1 MNKIPQFFR
10 KSKSQT
16 GEAETSPTKEIL
28 TPAELEKLTRKV
40 KSELASA
47 ELRIDYIKGR
57 QHRPKE
63 GNSRE
68 IEQLEADIAGL
79 ELKYKDLLDPNFVIY
94 KQRKEQRATPST
106 LENDNFALLNQVPI
120 KKNRVSELFD
130 YTEENDQA
138 QAQYQAQALD
148 QAQAQAA
155 PPRNVEEL
163 ASQCANC
170 NATVSH
176 SAYATVGQCSRC
188 KVVIQLTTPVEK
200 PILWKT
206 LKATKELGEI
216 ISILGSLHS

>member
-28 TPAELEKLTRKV
+28 TPAELEKLKRKV

-63 GNSRE
+63 GDSRE
-68 IEQLEADIAGL
+68 IERLEADIAGL

-94 KQRKEQRATPST
+94 KQRKEQRATPSN
-106 LENDNFALLNQVPI
+106 LENNNFALLDRIPI

-130 YTEENDQA
+130 YTEENDQT
-138 QAQYQAQALD
+138 QALD
-148 QAQAQAA
+148 QDQAQAG
-155 PPRNVEEL
+155 PPRNVEKL

-170 NATVSH
+170 KATVSH

-188 KVVIQLTTPVEK
+188 KLIIQLTTPV
-200 PILWKT
+200 
-206 LKATKELGEI
+206 
-216 ISILGSLHS
+216 

>member
-63 GNSRE
+63 GDSRE
-68 IEQLEADIAGL
+68 IERLEADIAGL

-138 QAQYQAQALD
+138 QAQDQAQALN
-148 QAQAQAA
+148 QAQAQVA

-170 NATVSH
+170 NATISH

-188 KVVIQLTTPVEK
+188 KVVI
-200 PILWKT
+200 
-206 LKATKELGEI
+206 
-216 ISILGSLHS
+216 

>member
-63 GNSRE
+63 GDSRE
-68 IEQLEADIAGL
+68 IEQLEADIAAL

-94 KQRKEQRATPST
+94 ST
-106 LENDNFALLNQVPI
+106 
-120 KKNRVSELFD
+120 
-130 YTEENDQA
+130 
-138 QAQYQAQALD
+138 YQKFG
-148 QAQAQAA
+148 
-155 PPRNVEEL
+155 
-163 ASQCANC
+163 
-170 NATVSH
+170 NA
-176 SAYATVGQCSRC
+176 R
-188 KVVIQLTTPVEK
+188 EK
-200 PILWKT
+200 LI
-206 LKATKELGEI
+206 
-216 ISILGSLHS
+216 

>member
-63 GNSRE
+63 GDSRE
-68 IEQLEADIAGL
+68 IERLEADIAGL
-79 ELKYKDLLDPNFVIY
+79 ELKYKYLLDPNFVIY
-94 KQRKEQRATPST
+94 KQRKEQRATPSN
-106 LENDNFALLNQVPI
+106 LENNNFALLDRIPI

-138 QAQYQAQALD
+138 QAQDQAQALN
-148 QAQAQAA
+148 QAQAQVA

-170 NATVSH
+170 NATISH

-188 KVVIQLTTPVEK
+188 KVVI
-200 PILWKT
+200 
-206 LKATKELGEI
+206 
-216 ISILGSLHS
+216 

>member
-28 TPAELEKLTRKV
+28 TPAELEKLKRKV

-63 GNSRE
+63 GDSRE

-94 KQRKEQRATPST
+94 KQREQERVTPST
-106 LENDNFALLNQVPI
+106 LENDNFALLNPEPI
-120 KKNRVSELFD
+120 KKNRVSEFF
-130 YTEENDQA
+130 YYIEEGEQA
-138 QAQYQAQALD
+138 QAQDQAQALD
-148 QAQAQAA
+148 QAQA
-155 PPRNVEEL
+155 
-163 ASQCANC
+163 
-170 NATVSH
+170 
-176 SAYATVGQCSRC
+176 
-188 KVVIQLTTPVEK
+188 
-200 PILWKT
+200 
-206 LKATKELGEI
+206 
-216 ISILGSLHS
+216 

>member
-28 TPAELEKLTRKV
+28 TPAELEKLKRKV

-63 GNSRE
+63 GDSRE
-68 IEQLEADIAGL
+68 IERLEADIAGL

-94 KQRKEQRATPST
+94 KQRKEQRATPSN
-106 LENDNFALLNQVPI
+106 LENNNFALLDRIPI

-138 QAQYQAQALD
+138 QAQDQTQAQDQAQALD
-148 QAQAQAA
+148 QTQAQAA

-163 ASQCANC
+163 AS
-170 NATVSH
+170 
-176 SAYATVGQCSRC
+176 
-188 KVVIQLTTPVEK
+188 
-200 PILWKT
+200 
-206 LKATKELGEI
+206 
-216 ISILGSLHS
+216 